1 MLHHPN
7 KILSL
12 ADRSAFE
19 QLAPHLAES
28 SLPRGEVL
36 AETERHIAKVYFP
49 HSGVISCV
57 VELAAGGAIETGMIG
72 KDGQFGAGH
81 ALNGQVSSA
90 HVVMQIAGDVSVAPA
105 NHVVD
110 VAQRNPE
117 FRKLLLGYEQFALAQ
132 AQQTAGCNAVHRVT
146 QRMAKWLLRMHHLAG
161 DEFSM
166 TQEFMAQMLG
176 VRRTSVTDTATELQR
191 LGLIT
196 YTRGNMKIHNLKQI
210 HDFACECDDDLMEH
224 YRIIFPNAFE
234 SPSGQ
239 T

>member
-1 MLHHPN
+1 MHHPN
-7 KILSL
+7 ALLSL
-12 ADRSAFE
+12 LDRAAFE
-19 QLAPHLAES
+19 RLQPHLSNS
-28 SLPRGEVL
+28 SVLRGEVL
-36 AETERHIAKVYFP
+36 AETERHLSKVYFP

-72 KDGQFGAGH
+72 KDGQFGAGL
-81 ALNGQVSSA
+81 ALNGQLSSA
-90 HVVMQIAGDVSVAPA
+90 HVVMQIAGDVSAASA
-105 NHVVD
+105 NRIVD
-110 VAQRNPE
+110 LAQEYPG
-117 FRKLLLGYEQFALAQ
+117 FRKLLLGYEQFTLAQ
-132 AQQTAGCNAVHRVT
+132 AQQTAGCNAVHRVA

-196 YTRGNMKIHNLKQI
+196 YNRGNMRLNNIKLI
-210 HDFACECDDDLMEH
+210 HDFACECDDDLMER
-224 YRIIFPNAFE
+224 YQMIFPKAAE

>member
-1 MLHHPN
+1 MHHPN
-7 KILSL
+7 TLLSL
-12 ADRSAFE
+12 LDRAAFE
-19 QLAPHLAES
+19 QLQPHLSNS
-28 SLPRGEVL
+28 SVLRGEVL
-36 AETERHIAKVYFP
+36 AETERHLSKVYFP

-72 KDGQFGAGH
+72 KDGQFGAGL
-81 ALNGQVSSA
+81 ALNGQISSA
-90 HVVMQIAGDVSVAPA
+90 HVVMQIAGDVSVASA
-105 NHVVD
+105 NRIVD
-110 VAQRNPE
+110 LAQEYPG
-117 FRKLLLGYEQFALAQ
+117 FRKLLLGYEQFTLAQ
-132 AQQTAGCNAVHRVT
+132 AQQTAGCNAVHRVA

-196 YTRGNMKIHNLKQI
+196 YNRGNMRLNNIKLI
-210 HDFACECDDDLMEH
+210 HDFACECDDDLMER
-224 YRIIFPNAFE
+224 YQMIFPKAAE